1 MTHFLDDDFK
11 SEYLEIPAS
20 IRSEEYYV
28 NMMIAWFFATALA
41 KQWESAVPYLE
52 NHRLDTWVHDKT
64 IRKACESYRIS
75 DERKQFL
82 KSLK

>member
-1 MTHFLDDDFK
+1 MTYFLDDDFK

-41 KQWESAVPYLE
+41 KQWESAVPYLK
-52 NHRLDTWVHDKT
+52 NHGLDTWVHDKT

-75 DERKQFL
+75 DERKQIL